1 MWIQYILPSIPWWKE
16 ILSSNLSKWRFNDTF
31 PSWTSQNSNSRWRE
45 IASLAEFGYLL
56 YPKHHKA
63 AKISTTLRIKLL
75 LLKIQFYDP
84 NFEQMLQ
91 GALNFENFFFSRLQ
105 GLMQRYKNNSLWPPQ
120 ARKFKNS
127 SYYLCAKI
135 TTSIPRKACFIF
147 LVSVVN

>member
-1 MWIQYILPSIPWWKE
+1 MISFQAEHHRTATAGEEKSLLLPNLVIFYIPSIT
-16 ILSSNLSKWRFNDTF
+16 R
-31 PSWTSQNSNSRWRE
+31 R
-45 IASLAEFGYLL
+45 
-56 YPKHHKA
+56 PK
-63 AKISTTLRIKLL
+63 LVRIKLL

-91 GALNFENFFFSRLQ
+91 GALNFRNFFFSRLQ

>member
-1 MWIQYILPSIPWWKE
+1 MISFQAEHHRTATAGEEKSLLLPNLVIFYIPSIT
-16 ILSSNLSKWRFNDTF
+16 R
-31 PSWTSQNSNSRWRE
+31 R
-45 IASLAEFGYLL
+45 
-56 YPKHHKA
+56 PK
-63 AKISTTLRIKLL
+63 LV
-75 LLKIQFYDP
+75 QFYDP

-91 GALNFENFFFSRLQ
+91 GALNFRNFFFSRLQ